1 MANGPERANT
11 TSLLK
16 KHHTKVPSKT
26 VSSSKARSST
36 RKAFT
41 LDKSR
46 TGKNTDRV
54 ILKCQLTKDITL
66 EPGTKTKRRASAL
79 CSKITTSKESNTQT
93 EFLKIPSRLHVPQES
108 SKSIL
113 KTQVMVNRSDLITF
127 CV

>member
-16 KHHTKVPSKT
+16 KPHMKVPSKT
-26 VSSSKARSST
+26 ESSSKARSLT

-54 ILKCQLTKDITL
+54 I
-66 EPGTKTKRRASAL
+66 
-79 CSKITTSKESNTQT
+79 
-93 EFLKIPSRLHVPQES
+93 
-108 SKSIL
+108 
-113 KTQVMVNRSDLITF
+113 
-127 CV
+127 